1 MGNTP
6 SQSEILDEE
15 LKKLRRTFNKGRIR
29 GGPEWDVFGTTR
41 HYALEIRKDMS
52 GPEAY
57 ETFINNQQIFNQWKD
72 WFETNQMIKMMGDT
86 SIARKTDTGD
96 VDELSAMFGE
106 KRGFGDDIKDKIPK
120 RSKKSKMAYRYLSMP
135 QKAKKLPCNRPSKS
149 YKPEKKRM
157 VRACANGKEKLIH
170 FGATGYKHNYSPKA
184 RANFRARH
192 RCDTAKDKLTAR
204 YWACK
209 NLWTK
214 GGDKLTK
221 ADKSRRAPSDRR
233 RKSTK
238 KRRKST
244 KKRRKSTKKRRK
256 STKKR
261 RKSTKK
267 RRKST
272 KKRRKST
279 KKRRKST
286 KKRRKSTKKRR

>member
-15 LKKLRRTFNKGRIR
+15 LKKLRRTFNRGRR
-29 GGPEWDVFGTTR
+29 DGPEWEVFGPTKNR
-41 HYALEIRKDMS
+41 AKQIRE
-52 GPEAY
+52 GANTGTEAY
-57 ETFINNQQIFNQWKD
+57 EIFINNEPLFNQWKN
-72 WFETNQMIKMMGDT
+72 WFETNQMIQMMRDT
-86 SIARKTDTGD
+86 TIDRKTDTGD
-96 VDELSAMFGE
+96 VEELSVMIRGKRLFGE
-106 KRGFGDDIKDKIPK
+106 AENPN

-267 RRKST
+267 RR
-272 KKRRKST
+272 
-279 KKRRKST
+279 
-286 KKRRKSTKKRR
+286 

>member
-6 SQSEILDEE
+6 SQPEILDKE
-15 LKKLRRTFNKGRIR
+15 LKKLKRTFNKSKRDS
-29 GGPEWDVFGTTR
+29 PEWEVFGPTKNF
-41 HYALEIRKDMS
+41 AKEIRDRANTNA
-52 GPEAY
+52 EAY
-57 ETFINNQQIFNQWKD
+57 QTFINNEPLFNQWKN
-72 WFETNQMIKMMGDT
+72 WFETNQMIQMMGDT
-86 SIARKTDTGD
+86 TITPETDTGD
-96 VDELSAMFGE
+96 VEELSTMFRE
-106 KRGFGDDIKDKIPK
+106 KRWFGDREDDENPK
-120 RSKKSKMAYRYLSMP
+120 RSKKSNFAYRYLSMP

-233 RKSTK
+233 RKSSKKRRKSSK

-256 STKKR
+256 SSKKR

-267 RRKST
+267 RR
-272 KKRRKST
+272 
-279 KKRRKST
+279 
-286 KKRRKSTKKRR
+286 

>member
-1 MGNTP
+1 MNLTD
-6 SQSEILDEE
+6 SE
-15 LKKLRRTFNKGRIR
+15 KKWLRQGFNKPRWNNFGPPGIQSFAKRILQ
-29 GGPEWDVFGTTR
+29 G
-41 HYALEIRKDMS
+41 ANNNQ
-52 GPEAY
+52 EAY
-57 ETFINNQQIFNQWKD
+57 ETFIRDTNTLNQWKEWYNTEGPGRID
-72 WFETNQMIKMMGDT
+72 DLVDRLSTTYIHEHTPDP
-86 SIARKTDTGD
+86 
-96 VDELSAMFGE
+96 DELANAM
-106 KRGFGDDIKDKIPK
+106 KRTKL
-120 RSKKSKMAYRYLSMP
+120 SKMIGIPLSMP

-170 FGATGYKHNYSPKA
+170 FGATGYKHNYSPQA

-221 ADKSRRAPSDRR
+221 ADKSRRAPNDRR

-279 KKRRKST
+279 KKKRKSTKKKRKST
-286 KKRRKSTKKRR
+286 KKRR